1 MMTEGFDH
9 RRGVHSNACAQVHV
23 LEMLT
28 LFWLFFMS
36 ATFIIQ
42 LQIPDPVS
50 PASDAS
56 LQLAAEDAFVQ
67 VLAPDPVDSV
77 NHTGMMGE
85 LLAEG
90 DLDVACNELLSSL
103 SSAVQ
108 GNCWVARDG
117 GPLARYGAGSTPLG
131 RTLSVHELVHDQG
144 VVWTVSLQVWHTGGG
159 S

>member
-1 MMTEGFDH
+1 MTEGFDH
-9 RRGVHSNACAQVHV
+9 RRGIHSDACAQVHV

-67 VLAPDPVDSV
+67 VLAPDPVDSA

>member
-1 MMTEGFDH
+1 
-9 RRGVHSNACAQVHV
+9 
-23 LEMLT
+23 
-28 LFWLFFMS
+28 
-36 ATFIIQ
+36 
-42 LQIPDPVS
+42 
-50 PASDAS
+50 
-56 LQLAAEDAFVQ
+56 
-67 VLAPDPVDSV
+67 
-77 NHTGMMGE
+77 MGE

>member
-9 RRGVHSNACAQVHV
+9 RLGIHSDACAQVHV

-67 VLAPDPVDSV
+67 VLAPDPVDSA

>member
-9 RRGVHSNACAQVHV
+9 RRGIHSDACAQVHV

-67 VLAPDPVDSV
+67 VLAPDPIDSA
-77 NHTGMMGE
+77 NHTGLMGE

>member
-9 RRGVHSNACAQVHV
+9 QRGIHSDACAQVHV

-67 VLAPDPVDSV
+67 VLAPDPVDSA
-77 NHTGMMGE
+77 NPTGMMGE

-103 SSAVQ
+103 PSAVQ

-144 VVWTVSLQVWHTGGG
+144 VVWTVSLPVWHTGGG

>member
-1 MMTEGFDH
+1 MITEGFDH
-9 RRGVHSNACAQVHV
+9 RRGIHSDACAQVHV

-67 VLAPDPVDSV
+67 VLAPDPVDSA

>member
-1 MMTEGFDH
+1 MRAEGFDY
-9 RRGVHSNACAQVHV
+9 RGTHTDECAQVHV

-42 LQIPDPVS
+42 IQVPDPVS
-50 PASDAS
+50 PSSDAS
-56 LQLAAEDAFVQ
+56 LQFAAEDALVQ
-67 VLAPDPVDSV
+67 VIAPAAVDSA
-77 NHTGMMGE
+77 NHTGRMGE
-85 LLAEG
+85 MLAAG

-103 SSAVQ
+103 PSSVH

-117 GPLARYGAGSTPLG
+117 GPLARYGGGSTPLG

-144 VVWTVSLQVWHTGGG
+144 VVWTVSVQVWHSGGG
-159 S
+159 A

>member
-9 RRGVHSNACAQVHV
+9 RRGIHSDACAQVHV

-67 VLAPDPVDSV
+67 VLAPDPVDSA